1 MTNSKN
7 SVTVAAGI
15 FLGGLGG
22 SLLAQAEILPVSSA
36 VGLVGGIFLG
46 AAVSWVVNAIWLRK

>member
-7 SVTVAAGI
+7 SVAVAAGI

-22 SLLAQAEILPVSSA
+22 SLLAQSEILPVSSA
-36 VGLVGGIFLG
+36 VGLVGGIFIG
-46 AAVSWVVNAIWLRK
+46 AAVSRAVAAVRSRK